1 MLAVSLDLKHNW
13 QQYFLPLYWDKQ
25 WCFQLLHNT
34 PGGQN
39 CPKLRSAEYLNSRS
53 DRTKPMTTVGTKC
66 YPTVCYFSI
75 VVVKYPSQSNSRE
88 KVYFG
93 SQFEVVVHL
102 GGEATET
109 RSWSNWLHCIHSQTH
124 WIHIVSR
131 ASAHPSLS
139 SISTLFSPG
148 IPLPGGVPSTVTMGP
163 LLGGVM
169 HTSGGKGSRSLW
181 VLGQPMQH
189 SEFQF
194 SKNLK
199 CQIQNFKKDGHSYII
214 WPNCNDLLDDS
225 EFHQVDNWDEPPQE
239 PEATNDN
246 ALEGS

>member
-1 MLAVSLDLKHNW
+1 
-13 QQYFLPLYWDKQ
+13 
-25 WCFQLLHNT
+25 
-34 PGGQN
+34 
-39 CPKLRSAEYLNSRS
+39 
-53 DRTKPMTTVGTKC
+53 MTTVGTKC

-109 RSWSNWLHCIHSQTH
+109 RSCSNWLHCIHSQTH
-124 WIHIVSR
+124 WIHIVPR

-139 SISTLFSPG
+139 SLSTLFSPG
-148 IPLPGGVPSTVTMGP
+148 IPLPGGVPSTVTVGP

-169 HTSGGKGSRSLW
+169 YTSGGKGSRSLW

-199 CQIQNFKKDGHSYII
+199 CQNKPNKKSKTLKKMGIPTSF
-214 WPNCNDLLDDS
+214 DLTVMIS
-225 EFHQVDNWDEPPQE
+225 
-239 PEATNDN
+239 
-246 ALEGS
+246 